1 MLRLDQFSRPVRVAI
16 RSLWVVGGLGLVGFT
31 IGAIV
36 GYGDASPAA
45 IEWLYTGLY
54 LFPAALCLL
63 RAALVREERG
73 AWAAFGIGML
83 CFGAGY
89 GHYFVALEN
98 LPDRPYPSL
107 SDALWLSYY
116 VGTFV
121 GLLLLM
127 RSRLRSFRGGLSI
140 DAAVGG
146 LAIAAL
152 ASALLIKPI
161 LAATGGSG
169 AAVATNLAY
178 PLSDVLII
186 SLVLGVFGLSG
197 WRPGRTW
204 LLLGAVF
211 VAQGAVD
218 VVYLSQAAA
227 GAYQT
232 GTLLDATWPAF
243 MLLIALAAWQKR
255 TPVEGSEFLGWSAL
269 AIPAAFAVVGLGLT
283 TYDHWHPLPDV
294 TVVLA
299 TLTLIAASV
308 RTAMTFGDMRSLAH
322 SRELLA
328 HNELNVI
335 LNAAGEG
342 ICGLDSEGQIT
353 FVNPMAATLWGYGP
367 TELIGHNLHAAVH
380 HTHADG
386 SPYPAEECPV
396 MVALHDGTVHHADG
410 DVYWRKDGSS
420 FAVEFTSTPV
430 LEQGRV
436 TGAVVVFKDITARR
450 AMEADLRRSSRYFE
464 LSRDLVCAV
473 DLDGR
478 VRQVNA
484 AWTRILGW
492 SESELLGHH
501 FTKFVHPDDREAA
514 AREAGRTAG
523 QGFGNEFVNRY
534 RTKHGEWRWLEW
546 SALAAAEEGLIYA
559 SARDITDRKRVEA
572 ELSNAHD
579 KALEASRLKSEFLA
593 NMSHE
598 IRTPLNGVIGIG
610 GLLLDTALDE
620 EQREYVEAVNA
631 SGEALI
637 AVVNDILDFSKI
649 EAGKL
654 DLDCHRFELRD
665 LVDDIWSMLAT
676 SAHDKSLELVAWVDE
691 DLPDAVY
698 GDSVR
703 VRQVLTNFAT
713 NAIKFTA
720 LGDVV
725 LRVTAEPLEDGTSG
739 MRFAVTDT
747 GIGVEHDALE
757 RIFDAFAQAD
767 NSTTRRY
774 GGTGLGL
781 AISRQLVDLMGGK
794 IGVTSET
801 GVGSTFWFTIP
812 LTLGSPESDA
822 RRRPDFEGARV
833 LVADEYLTSR
843 VILDHQ
849 LSAWNM
855 ACDTAAKPGD
865 AMRMLGEAM
874 LTGRPYELMIIN
886 GRTTPGDDMRL
897 AEAIKANPGLRST
910 RLLMLGVDASMRE
923 PATDA
928 GVDGFLTKPARRLRL
943 VNEIARLVGSDDA
956 PPQRDR
962 AGRQPASPKA
972 ADQGQLVLLAEDN
985 AINQLVAV
993 RMLEQRGFR
1002 VDVAANGRD
1011 AVQMHAAGD
1020 YDLILM
1026 DCQMPELDGYA
1037 ATAEIRAGE
1046 APDTHI
1052 AIIALTAN
1060 TLKGDRERCLA
1071 AGMDSYLGKPLRATD
1086 LDAAIAQALALSGKR
1101 QADGT

>member
-1 MLRLDQFSRPVRVAI
+1 LR
-16 RSLWVVGGLGLVGFT
+16 
-31 IGAIV
+31 
-36 GYGDASPAA
+36 
-45 IEWLYTGLY
+45 
-54 LFPAALCLL
+54 FP
-63 RAALVREERG
+63 
-73 AWAAFGIGML
+73 
-83 CFGAGY
+83 
-89 GHYFVALEN
+89 
-98 LPDRPYPSL
+98 
-107 SDALWLSYY
+107 
-116 VGTFV
+116 GT
-121 GLLLLM
+121 
-127 RSRLRSFRGGLSI
+127 
-140 DAAVGG
+140 
-146 LAIAAL
+146 
-152 ASALLIKPI
+152 
-161 LAATGGSG
+161 
-169 AAVATNLAY
+169 
-178 PLSDVLII
+178 
-186 SLVLGVFGLSG
+186 
-197 WRPGRTW
+197 W
-204 LLLGAVF
+204 
-211 VAQGAVD
+211 
-218 VVYLSQAAA
+218 
-227 GAYQT
+227 
-232 GTLLDATWPAF
+232 DAT
-243 MLLIALAAWQKR
+243 
-255 TPVEGSEFLGWSAL
+255 
-269 AIPAAFAVVGLGLT
+269 LGLT

-328 HNELNVI
+328 HNELNLI

-559 SARDITDRKRVEA
+559 SARDITDRKRAEA
-572 ELSNAHD
+572 ELSEAHD

-665 LVDDIWSMLAT
+665 LVDDIWSMLAHER
-676 SAHDKSLELVAWVDE
+676 A
-691 DLPDAVY
+691 
-698 GDSVR
+698 
-703 VRQVLTNFAT
+703 RQEPRARC
-713 NAIKFTA
+713 
-720 LGDVV
+720 LG
-725 LRVTAEPLEDGTSG
+725 
-739 MRFAVTDT
+739 
-747 GIGVEHDALE
+747 
-757 RIFDAFAQAD
+757 
-767 NSTTRRY
+767 RR
-774 GGTGLGL
+774 
-781 AISRQLVDLMGGK
+781 
-794 IGVTSET
+794 
-801 GVGSTFWFTIP
+801 GS
-812 LTLGSPESDA
+812 A
-822 RRRPDFEGARV
+822 RRR
-833 LVADEYLTSR
+833 L
-843 VILDHQ
+843 
-849 LSAWNM
+849 
-855 ACDTAAKPGD
+855 
-865 AMRMLGEAM
+865 
-874 LTGRPYELMIIN
+874 
-886 GRTTPGDDMRL
+886 
-897 AEAIKANPGLRST
+897 
-910 RLLMLGVDASMRE
+910 
-923 PATDA
+923 
-928 GVDGFLTKPARRLRL
+928 RRLR
-943 VNEIARLVGSDDA
+943 ARPAGAHEFRDERDQVHRLGRCRA
-956 PPQRDR
+956 ARDR
-962 AGRQPASPKA
+962 RAARGRY
-972 ADQGQLVLLAEDN
+972 E
-985 AINQLVAV
+985 
-993 RMLEQRGFR
+993 
-1002 VDVAANGRD
+1002 RD
-1011 AVQMHAAGD
+1011 ALCGHRHGHRCGAR
-1020 YDLILM
+1020 
-1026 DCQMPELDGYA
+1026 
-1037 ATAEIRAGE
+1037 RAG
-1046 APDTHI
+1046 AH
-1052 AIIALTAN
+1052 
-1060 TLKGDRERCLA
+1060 
-1071 AGMDSYLGKPLRATD
+1071 LRRVRP
-1086 LDAAIAQALALSGKR
+1086 GR
-1101 QADGT
+1101 